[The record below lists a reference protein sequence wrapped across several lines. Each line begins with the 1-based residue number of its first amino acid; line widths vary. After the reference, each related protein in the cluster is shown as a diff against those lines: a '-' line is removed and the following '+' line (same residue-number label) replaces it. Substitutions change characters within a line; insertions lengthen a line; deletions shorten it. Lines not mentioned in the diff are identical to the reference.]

1 MHTIGRI
8 VFVPFFIM
16 VMLLGIFGV
25 FSVSLAVSPT
35 DTCDCYCASVA
46 GAVNQ
51 SKKMTSQEC
60 QTSCKA
66 KGQTVAAFACTAN
79 QYPSRNVSCFTQEQ
93 CAEQSGILDSQ
104 YQPPECPSGYHY
116 CFPDPKNTPK
126 VSLAVSIGNLTS
138 TNDLGEYMAKVYQW
152 LIGSATVIAIVF
164 LMVAGLRWAL
174 GAGSSEQIVKAKT
187 QIRNAVLGLVLLL
200 SSYLILYTVNPQL
213 LKMTVPRFPLIKTVS
228 LVDNASC
235 DELIKEGYT
244 VAYKGPEACGT
255 VGTVQGDP
263 EGNAV
268 ADGIVCNFSY
278 CEDHREVCIPGEE
291 PECMGCNELVADN
304 TVLTPTPSLCAAF
317 NALKSYKT
325 EQVVKNVPHTVGGGS
340 NQKIVMY
347 EETQV
352 QKYERCF
359 YTRDP
364 DAGGELTGRGACA
377 RLVLE
382 CGNITSCEDYDE
394 KALVYTNSAAGRSV
408 GLDSVDV
415 GRNSGLP
422 GTDSGSG
429 QLLYD
434 GLGELTLGSMCAN
447 LATADMCA
455 WNRTESKRACYIDS
469 TNIDAVSDSVLSA
482 LTTTSYNCKTSPDT
496 SSWWYQLTD

>member
-1 MHTIGRI
+1 MRTIGRI

-16 VMLLGIFGV
+16 VMLLGVFGV
-25 FSVSLAVSPT
+25 FSVSLAASPT
-35 DTCDCYCASVA
+35 DTCDCYCASTA
-46 GAVNQ
+46 GALNQ

-79 QYPSRNVSCFTQEQ
+79 QHPSRSVSCFTQEQ

-126 VSLAVSIGNLTS
+126 ISLAISIGGLTS
-138 TNDLGEYMAKVYQW
+138 TNDLGEYVAKAYQW

-174 GAGSSEQIVKAKT
+174 GSGSSEQIGKATT

-213 LKMTVPRFPLIKTVS
+213 LRMTVPRFPLIKTVS

-235 DELIKEGYT
+235 DELIKEGYK
-244 VAYKGPEACGT
+244 VEYKGPEACGT
-255 VGTVQGDP
+255 VGTVKNDP
-263 EGNAV
+263 DGNAV

-278 CEDHREVCIPGEE
+278 CENKWETCIPGEK
-291 PECMGCNELVADN
+291 PECMRCEELVAN
-304 TVLTPTPSLCAAF
+304 NPVLTPTPSLCAAF
-317 NALKSYKT
+317 NQLKSYEI
-325 EQVVKNVPHTVGGGS
+325 EQGVKNVPHTVGGGA
-340 NQKIVMY
+340 NQKIVLL

-352 QKYERCF
+352 QQYEYCF

-377 RLVLE
+377 RLFLD
-382 CGNITSCEDYDE
+382 CGDIKSCEDYD
-394 KALVYTNSAAGRSV
+394 KTPVFTKSSSGSV
-408 GLDSVDV
+408 ELDAVDV
-415 GRNSGLP
+415 GRNSGLS
-422 GTDSGSG
+422 GTDSGAG
-429 QLLYD
+429 KLLYD

-447 LATADMCA
+447 LATADLCA

-496 SSWWYQLTD
+496 SSWWYQLTE